1 MIAPLA
7 ALGGLALTKILVVDD
22 DLSILRST
30 ELLLV
35 DMGFEVVTSSDH
47 TEVLQLARQAKPDL
61 VLQDVRMPGLDI
73 DSLLATFHSDPT
85 VRRIPI
91 LLFSAS
97 MDIGETAAR
106 VGASGIL
113 DKPFAP
119 NDVLVAVRSALAAA
133 GGAD

>member
-1 MIAPLA
+1 ML
-7 ALGGLALTKILVVDD
+7 LTKILVVDD

-35 DMGFEVVTSSDH
+35 DMGFEVVTTSDH
-47 TEVLQLARQAKPDL
+47 TEVLSLARAEKPDL

-73 DSLLATFHSDPT
+73 DSLVASFHSDNT

-97 MDIGETAAR
+97 MDIEETAVR
-106 VGASGIL
+106 VGASGVL

-119 NDVLVAVRSALAAA
+119 NDVLVAVRSALASA
-133 GGAD
+133 GGPD